1 MPAELV
7 VLGITSF
14 FVFLFSVTLHE
25 AAHAFAAWKLGDST
39 AYHGGQVSLNPIP
52 HAQREPFGML
62 LVPLI
67 SLLLS
72 KGQSLFGWASAPL
85 DPVWTARNHRRSAIV
100 YAAGPAS
107 NLLLVLVAGLAIRV
121 GCFLGYFTYPDQITS
136 NHDLVAAVSQGG
148 LADAIAGPLG
158 ILFSL
163 NLLLFVFNLIP
174 VPPLD
179 GHGIVP
185 LFLSESAADTYRE
198 TMANFSFIG
207 LIVAWK
213 LGSFIYGPAFDLAL
227 RFLYPNVTYS

>member
-1 MPAELV
+1 M
-7 VLGITSF
+7 
-14 FVFLFSVTLHE
+14 
-25 AAHAFAAWKLGDST
+25 
-39 AYHGGQVSLNPIP
+39 
-52 HAQREPFGML
+52 
-62 LVPLI
+62 

-85 DPVWTARNHRRSAIV
+85 DPVWAARHHRRSAIV

-107 NLLLVLVAGLAIRV
+107 NLLLVLLSGMAIRV
-121 GCFLGYFTYPDQITS
+121 GCLLGHFTSPSQISSDYT
-136 NHDLVAAVSQGG
+136 LVAATSPEGFANAV
-148 LADAIAGPLG
+148 AGPLG

-207 LIVAWK
+207 LIVAWRV
-213 LGSFIYGPAFDLAL
+213 GSFVYEPAFDLAL
-227 RFLYPNVTYS
+227 RLLYPDVTYS